1 MHDQRVFR
9 DQASDRWW
17 IAQVLTSGSVGWG
30 SGPHPASNEGV
41 YFTELGEREK
51 PSSIL
56 RLLKGA
62 KQYEVNVPLKPSN
75 VPSAEEYQVAPI
87 SDAEGLRWVYRERSL
102 PLYSPDGER
111 RLESSVEFVCLDDT
125 SLRGAIRM
133 ANDTTLNDMLSSP
146 MGEHLLK
153 SLIESIK
160 ESFEEVS
167 ALAL

>member
-1 MHDQRVFR
+1 
-9 DQASDRWW
+9 
-17 IAQVLTSGSVGWG
+17 
-30 SGPHPASNEGV
+30 V

-51 PSSIL
+51 PSLHTRIPAGKLHRLSHSSIL